1 MTPKGA
7 PAPRRNA
14 AATERTDPPPEPADR
29 RPDRSATQRTAPT
42 SPLEWVAA
50 GIGALLTLGV
60 IGYSLWEGLS
70 GRPGPPVL
78 QVEAQAP
85 VDVPG
90 GHVVPLVVRN
100 DSHATA
106 AAVEVRG
113 VLEQAG
119 QAVEERRATFAYVPG
134 SGEARGG
141 LVFERD
147 PAAFTLRVSAEGYE
161 EP

>member
-1 MTPKGA
+1 M
-7 PAPRRNA
+7 APRRK
-14 AATERTDPPPEPADR
+14 PA
-29 RPDRSATQRTAPT
+29 PKPGLIQRTPIA
-42 SPLEWVAA
+42 EWTAA
-50 GIGALLTLGV
+50 GVGLVLTVAV
-60 IGYSLWEGLS
+60 IGYSLWDGLAAQD
-70 GRPGPPVL
+70 GAPAL
-78 QVEAQAP
+78 KVEARPPQAIA
-85 VDVPG
+85 G

-119 QAVEERRATFAYVPG
+119 VVVEERRAVFAYVPG
-134 SGEARGG
+134 GGEARGG

-147 PAAFTLRVSAEGYE
+147 PKAFTLRVAPEGYE

>member
-1 MTPKGA
+1 MAAPKPARKPAPKPAGRA
-7 PAPRRNA
+7 PARPRLV
-14 AATERTDPPPEPADR
+14 ERT
-29 RPDRSATQRTAPT
+29 
-42 SPLEWVAA
+42 PLAEWTAA

-113 VLEQAG
+113 LLEQAG